1 MPTGIEGMTCRKRA
15 FDIVVG
21 SILAVAAIP
30 LVVALALG
38 VMLSLR
44 SSPFFVQRRIG
55 LHGRPFWLVK
65 LRTLPTAVRA
75 SADKYAIANAATSR
89 FCRLL
94 RATHLDELPQLFQ
107 VPLGTMSLVG
117 PRPEMPE
124 LLTRFDPGFVEARQR
139 VRPGCTGLWQIS
151 PDADLL
157 IGEAPQHDLEY
168 LERSSLRLDVWILAR
183 TLRLMFQPSSRPN
196 RWHAT
201 GTTLPLTTAVPLPPR
216 SALPAS
222 VREQ

>member
-1 MPTGIEGMTCRKRA
+1 MTFRKRA

-30 LVVALALG
+30 LVAALAFG
-38 VMLSLR
+38 VILSLH
-44 SSPFFVQRRIG
+44 SPPFFVQRRIG

-65 LRTLPTAVRA
+65 LRTLPRTVPA
-75 SADKYAIANAATSR
+75 SADKYAIADEVTSR

-94 RATHLDELPQLFQ
+94 RATHLDELPQLFL

-124 LLTRFDPGFVEARQR
+124 LLARFDPAFVEARQR

-168 LERSSLRLDVWILAR
+168 LKRWSLRLDVWILAR
-183 TLRLMFQPSSRPN
+183 TLRPMLRPASRPN
-196 RWHAT
+196 RGHRT
-201 GTTLPLTTAVPLPPR
+201 GASSPLTAAAPPPPP
-216 SALPAS
+216 SALAAPT
-222 VREQ
+222 RER